1 MRERINYVWRLIGT
15 GIAFAS
21 FGLGGVFLTLFVFT
35 PIALLTRDEATR
47 IRRVRRVIYHAFRF
61 FVFMLRIG
69 GIIDS
74 RFTGEEKL
82 VGLKGALIIAN
93 HPALLDTVF
102 LISRMPEVQCVV
114 KHQLWDNF
122 YLGGVIRAAGYIRN
136 DGDAMTLLAQCEKAL
151 GEGQNILIFPEGT
164 RSVPG
169 QPIRFQRGFANMA
182 VHFNTPI
189 QLVTITCD
197 PPTLAKG
204 SPWYAIP
211 PRQSRFDISFDE
223 LLDISAELGHE
234 PRSIKVRKLTRELE
248 QYYVGKLC
256 DE

>member
-69 GIIDS
+69 GIINS

-82 VGLKGALIIAN
+82 DGLKGALIIAN

-164 RSVPG
+164 RSVPASRSVFSADL
-169 QPIRFQRGFANMA
+169 PIWRCISTRPSSSSPSLATRRRSQKEARGTQFLPA
-182 VHFNTPI
+182 
-189 QLVTITCD
+189 
-197 PPTLAKG
+197 
-204 SPWYAIP
+204 
-211 PRQSRFDISFDE
+211 SRVLIYHSMNFWTYRLSW
-223 LLDISAELGHE
+223 GMN
-234 PRSIKVRKLTRELE
+234 RGR
-248 QYYVGKLC
+248 
-256 DE
+256 